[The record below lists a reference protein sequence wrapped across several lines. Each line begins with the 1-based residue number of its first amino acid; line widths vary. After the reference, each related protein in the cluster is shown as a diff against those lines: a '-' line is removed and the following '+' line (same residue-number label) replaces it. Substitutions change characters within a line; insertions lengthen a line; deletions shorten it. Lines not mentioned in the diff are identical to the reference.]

1 MTAEPTGSMATRGAA
16 GAGRPAMIDWERFYS
31 QLREP
36 DFIPGFEILERLG
49 GGAFGEVY
57 RARKRSIG
65 KDYAVKFLRLDET
78 AFVDGAGQGVERE
91 LDYAAHFAA
100 IDHPNLVTI
109 EDIGQAAG
117 VPYLMMGYAGEETL
131 ASRLAQGALPSDE
144 TLRLFVQVCRG
155 TLALHDRSLAHFDL
169 KPSNVFL
176 KGEVARVGDYGLAK
190 LLSEGRQTLS
200 FGRGTPRYM
209 APEIL
214 RGRADHRADIY
225 SLGVLLYECVAGK
238 PPFEPESGI
247 GVPIRDDDTP
257 PEFGPGFPEDLR
269 RVVERCLRLEP
280 DERYSSVADLLED
293 LGQAARPGDSV
304 AFSSPAPAFGGSASA
319 HGGATPPDQGGA
331 EQSGADPGG
340 GEVLE
345 VAGVHEPDAGGTAP
359 LQGGAATPGRAA
371 AWSDRDLGRGSDSSA
386 AAPTDPRFDDFL
398 KPPPSAASRA
408 RVVPVPPAASDG
420 PVSVILGLGAVAFD
434 LGRWQLIQ
442 SVLGLGRVLRN
453 GKLMAVLIALFASS
467 LALAL
472 LAA

>member
-1 MTAEPTGSMATRGAA
+1 
-16 GAGRPAMIDWERFYS
+16 MIHWERFYS

-91 LDYAAHFAA
+91 LDYASHFAA
-100 IDHPNLVTI
+100 IDHPNLVTV

-131 ASRLAQGALPSDE
+131 ASRLAQGALAADE

-257 PEFGPGFPEDLR
+257 PEFGPGFPDDLR
-269 RVVERCLRLEP
+269 RVVERCLRLDPE
-280 DERYSSVADLLED
+280 ERYASVSDLLED

-304 AFSSPAPAFGGSASA
+304 AFAALSSS
-319 HGGATPPDQGGA
+319 TPGNH
-331 EQSGADPGG
+331 GG

-345 VAGVHEPDAGGTAP
+345 VAGVNEPDNPTSGAPAP
-359 LQGGAATPGRAA
+359 LQGGQGTPGRAA
-371 AWSDRDLGRGSDSSA
+371 AWSDRDLGRGVEGSA
-386 AAPTDPRFDDFL
+386 QATSDPRFDDFL
-398 KPPPSAASRA
+398 KPPPSVGSSG
-408 RVVPVPPAASDG
+408 RVVPVPPAVGDGLASM
-420 PVSVILGLGAVAFD
+420 VLGLGAVAFD
-434 LGRWQLIQ
+434 LGLWQLK
-442 SVLGLGRVLRN
+442 LGWAGLRRVFRN
-453 GKLMAVLIALFASS
+453 RGLMALLLALFAGS

-472 LAA
+472 LAT

>member
-1 MTAEPTGSMATRGAA
+1 VSVEPIGSMASVGAT
-16 GAGRPAMIDWERFYS
+16 GGGRPAMIDWERFYS
-31 QLREP
+31 RLREP

-65 KDYAVKFLRLDET
+65 KDYAVKFLRLDE
-78 AFVDGAGQGVERE
+78 ASLVDGGGQGVERE

-109 EDIGQAAG
+109 EDVGQAAG
-117 VPYLMMGYAGEETL
+117 VPYLLMGYAGEETL
-131 ASRLAQGALPSDE
+131 ASRLAQGSLPADE

-155 TLALHDRSLAHFDL
+155 TLALHDRRLAHFDL

-257 PEFGPGFPEDLR
+257 PEFGPGFPQGLR
-269 RVVERCLRLEP
+269 RAVERCLRLDP
-280 DERYSSVADLLED
+280 QERYASVAELLED
-293 LGQAARPGDSV
+293 LGQTARPGDSV
-304 AFSSPAPAFGGSASA
+304 AWSRAPLEA
-319 HGGATPPDQGGA
+319 P
-331 EQSGADPGG
+331 E
-340 GEVLE
+340 GEILE
-345 VAGVHEPDAGGTAP
+345 VAGVHEPDGGDTSP
-359 LQGGAATPGRAA
+359 LQGGDAIPGRTA
-371 AWSDRDLGRGSDSSA
+371 AWSDRDLGRDLDRDPGSA
-386 AAPTDPRFDDFL
+386 AGRGFEPAGSRDPRFDDYL
-398 KPPPSAASRA
+398 SPPSGTSGRG
-408 RVVPVPPAASDG
+408 RLVPVPPAAAEG
-420 PVSVILGLGAVAFD
+420 PVSTILGLGAVTFD
-434 LGRWQLIQ
+434 LARWLLLR
-442 SVLGLGRVLRN
+442 SLLGLRRVLGN
-453 GKLMAVLIALFASS
+453 TKLMAVLIALFAAS

-472 LAA
+472 LAS

>member
-1 MTAEPTGSMATRGAA
+1 MRPKPTGSMALT
-16 GAGRPAMIDWERFYS
+16 GAGGAGQPAMIDWERFYS

-65 KDYAVKFLRLDET
+65 KDYAVKFLRLDEA

-91 LDYAAHFAA
+91 LDYASHFAA
-100 IDHPNLVTI
+100 IDHPNLVTV

-131 ASRLAQGALPSDE
+131 ASRLAQGALPADE

-257 PEFGPGFPEDLR
+257 PEFGPGFPADLR

-280 DERYSSVADLLED
+280 DQRYASVADLLED

-304 AFSSPAPAFGGSASA
+304 AFGALPQGAASNHAGS
-319 HGGATPPDQGGA
+319 
-331 EQSGADPGG
+331 
-340 GEVLE
+340 EVLE
-345 VAGVHEPDAGGTAP
+345 VAGVNEPDAPAGNGGTAP
-359 LQGGAATPGRAA
+359 LQGGAANSGRAA
-371 AWSDRDLGRGSDSSA
+371 AWSDRDLGRGSDDSA
-386 AAPTDPRFDDFL
+386 PAPKDPRFDDFL
-398 KPPPSAASRA
+398 KPPPSAAIRG
-408 RVVPVPPAASDG
+408 RVVPVPPAAGDG

-442 SVLGLGRVLRN
+442 GFVGLGRLFRN
-453 GKLMAVLIALFASS
+453 GKLMAVLIALFAGS
-467 LALAL
+467 LALAV
-472 LAA
+472 LAG